1 MTGRLTTS
9 VALAAIVTSL
19 AFGGTAAAQTPTE
32 QDHAAHHPSAATAQ
46 TAPTTAAPSLAQH
59 PEGGMPGMGGQD
71 MPMPGRPQGGMPGM
85 MGGDMSRMME
95 MMHRHMVAQAVV
107 RPLEHIDG
115 QLAFYRAELHITDA
129 QQPQWN
135 AFADAFRAAANT
147 LREAVTRATQGG
159 GHITAPDLLQ
169 RRIALLSAQLEVLR
183 SVEAAGRPLYAALSD
198 EQKRAADQLMAEHF
212 QSMRGMAP

>member
-1 MTGRLTTS
+1 
-9 VALAAIVTSL
+9 
-19 AFGGTAAAQTPTE
+19 
-32 QDHAAHHPSAATAQ
+32 
-46 TAPTTAAPSLAQH
+46 
-59 PEGGMPGMGGQD
+59 
-71 MPMPGRPQGGMPGM
+71 
-85 MGGDMSRMME
+85 
-95 MMHRHMVAQAVV
+95 MVGQAVM

-115 QLAFYRAELHITDA
+115 QLAYYRAELHITDA

-159 GHITAPDLLQ
+159 GQTAAPDLLQ
-169 RRIALLSAQLEVLR
+169 RRIALLSAQLEALR

-212 QSMRGMAP
+212 RSVQGMAP